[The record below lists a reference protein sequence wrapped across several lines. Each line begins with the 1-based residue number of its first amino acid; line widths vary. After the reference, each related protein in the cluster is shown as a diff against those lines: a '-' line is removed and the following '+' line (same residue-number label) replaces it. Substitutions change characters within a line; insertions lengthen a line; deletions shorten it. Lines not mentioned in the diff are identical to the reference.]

1 MNLELELDFVTQGL
15 VDFPE
20 NEHNAASLA
29 EVRPIAAKI
38 TILKY
43 QVKENVL
50 SKEQII
56 ASLGSIKAE
65 LDALESNVLPFV
77 NIAAGDLLRFATAL
91 EESE

>member
-1 MNLELELDFVTQGL
+1 MNLVEELDFVIRGL
-15 VDFPE
+15 IELPE
-20 NEHNAASLA
+20 NEHNAAALA

-38 TILKY
+38 TILKD
-43 QVKENVL
+43 QVKENAL

-65 LDALESNVLPFV
+65 LDALDSVLPFV
-77 NIAAGDLLRFATAL
+77 KIAAEDLLRFATTL

>member
-38 TILKY
+38 TILKD

-56 ASLGSIKAE
+56 AS
-65 LDALESNVLPFV
+65 
-77 NIAAGDLLRFATAL
+77 
-91 EESE
+91 